1 MTGHP
6 APSPEEE
13 ARLRRLLADARHEAP
28 VPADVATR
36 LDEVLGRLEA
46 GEDVPSGIS
55 GTGVLELAAARR
67 RRAASMLVAA
77 AAVVAVGI
85 GLGQV
90 VDLSGGSSAD
100 SSAGSDGAAESSVSA
115 ERDEERERSAAPDR
129 GDTGEGGSSP
139 GGAAAN
145 DVGPGTTMMR
155 EEPRRAVVVVD
166 RRLARVGDDSFSD
179 DSAVVQRRAIRR
191 GGEPSARVARLR
203 AAPRPVARRWQDCAP
218 AEWGEGIPVAV
229 LYDGEPAVLA
239 FRAPAGDSQVVD
251 LLQCGTG
258 GVLRSTTLP
267 RP

>member
-1 MTGHP
+1 MPGHP
-6 APSPEEE
+6 APSAEEE
-13 ARLRRLLADARHEAP
+13 ARLRRLIADARHESP
-28 VPADVATR
+28 VPADVAAR

-77 AAVVAVGI
+77 AAVIAVGI

-90 VDLSGGSSAD
+90 VDLSGSGSGSD
-100 SSAGSDGAAESSVSA
+100 SSGTEGAVTA
-115 ERDEERERSAAPDR
+115 ERDQERERSIAPDR

-145 DVGPGTTMMR
+145 DELSPGATMSR
-155 EEPRRAVVVVD
+155 EEPPRAVVVVD

-179 DSAVVQRRAIRR
+179 DAAIVQRRAIRT
-191 GGEPSARVARLR
+191 GGGPSARVARLR

-267 RP
+267 RR

>member
-1 MTGHP
+1 MPVHP
-6 APSPEEE
+6 APSPQEE

-28 VPADVATR
+28 VPADIATR

-77 AAVVAVGI
+77 AAVIAVGI

-90 VDLSGGSSAD
+90 VDLSGSGTD
-100 SSAGSDGAAESSVSA
+100 SSGSA
-115 ERDEERERSAAPDR
+115 EESLVTADRDEERSRAPDR
-129 GDTGEGGSSP
+129 SQSEPESEGGSDTGDST
-139 GGAAAN
+139 GLTSGSTLSR
-145 DVGPGTTMMR
+145 DETSRG
-155 EEPRRAVVVVD
+155 VVVVD
-166 RRLARVGDDSFSD
+166 RRLARVDDDSFGD
-179 DSAVVQRRAIRR
+179 DAAVVQRRAISV
-191 GGEPSARVARLR
+191 GGGASARIDRLR

-218 AEWGEGIPVAV
+218 AEWGEGLLVAV

-239 FRAPAGDSQVVD
+239 FRAPAGDSQVAD

-258 GVLRSTTLP
+258 GVLRSTTLT
-267 RP
+267 RR